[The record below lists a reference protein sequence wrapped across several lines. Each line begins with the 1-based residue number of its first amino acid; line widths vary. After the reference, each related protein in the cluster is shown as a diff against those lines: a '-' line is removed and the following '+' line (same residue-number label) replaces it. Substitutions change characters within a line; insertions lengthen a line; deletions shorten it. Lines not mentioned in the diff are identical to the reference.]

1 MCSWMEKSDYEKK
14 MGIEYDSDNNIM
26 TYEKLKNVKI
36 KGKYTTIGF
45 ENLVDYMKKYKD
57 IYIMIDI
64 GKKSYKETNKIYSEM
79 LNITKDSG
87 ILDRLITGRTYYRYD

>member
-1 MCSWMEKSDYEKK
+1 MAYL
-14 MGIEYDSDNNIM
+14 DSQLN
-26 TYEKLKNVKI
+26 KI
-36 KGKYTTIGF
+36 C
-45 ENLVDYMKKYKD
+45 NLYRV
-57 IYIMIDI
+57 